1 MESVVAGVL
10 LRVGREV
17 LLARR
22 STTHAGFWEFPGG
35 LVEPN
40 ELPEQAIVREFHEE
54 FLVEVRVLRKVD
66 FTYALSTERELHFF
80 LLSAEHDP
88 QVTHHSHDQIAWI
101 TEQSILPGDVL
112 PADLAALPV
121 IWQALVDVV

>member
-1 MESVVAGVL
+1 M
-10 LRVGREV
+10 
-17 LLARR
+17 LARR

-35 LVEPN
+35 LVEPD

-54 FLVEVRVLRKVD
+54 FLVDVTVLRKVD
-66 FTYALSTERELHFF
+66 FTFALSTERELHFF

-101 TEQSILPGDVL
+101 TERSTLPDDML

>member
-1 MESVVAGVL
+1 M
-10 LRVGREV
+10 
-17 LLARR
+17 LARR

-54 FLVEVRVLRKVD
+54 FLVDVRVLRKVD
-66 FTYALSTERELHFF
+66 FTFALSTERELHFF

-88 QVTHHSHDQIAWI
+88 HVTHHSHDQLAWI
-101 TEQSILPGDVL
+101 TEQSPLPGDVL
-112 PADLAALPV
+112 PADLAALPI
-121 IWQALVDVV
+121 IWRSLADVV